1 MPNRSLLLIAVAGL
15 LGGLGWFM
23 TRPGGPP
30 APAAGA
36 DRGVSVE
43 READVPEDVELARA
57 DAPEE
62 ERSAAPLTVPAAPAP
77 ASNEPT
83 SLADHPWA
91 GSFAGLTGRLV
102 EADGTPVQGLEV
114 ELYEFDVET
123 VLSDGHHP
131 VREELC
137 MGKARSGADG
147 QFSIGGARSA
157 GFHGIAIDPGGGR
170 YTLRAVD
177 MSLEPG
183 TEKDMGD
190 IVLEPGGVVVGTVV
204 DEDGD
209 PVTGARVRFAPVPE
223 IVVQSGA
230 LDLRGDSL
238 VGVDTGEEM
247 LVLDPLAK
255 LRVIIDRLPA
265 STGSTDA
272 EGKFRIEGV
281 PLGRVTG
288 GADAPGLVAGPV
300 EGITVSAG
308 SEVDVGEIE
317 LLFGRTITG
326 KVIDANEQP
335 VAGAEVRVGA
345 LNPLIPAGLLQPG
358 ALTGADGTFELDGVP
373 EEGQVF
379 GAARRSPDQE
389 WVTAK
394 ALGIAESITLR
405 LATLASLRV
414 EVVDLEGSPISGA
427 RIAAI
432 ASAAPDAG
440 GGMGMGSRGMLET
453 LMDRTPKTRGAEEIE
468 PGVYLVEGLPLGWY
482 SVEAEAPGHGL
493 ARTLHEHEAEGSP
506 ARIECGP
513 AWSLALRYVDDAT
526 GEPVANVHA
535 RLMQTNGID
544 AFTAASDWSDESG
557 HAEIGPLGQF
567 PQPREQFLSDFAG
580 LLLTSEHPGYARSS
594 DRIAGEKQAEGPL
607 EIRLVRPSS
616 IAGRVTWNGEAPDV
630 IYMVMIEPSERSFIN
645 LQLPQMAVTG
655 PDGSFRIG
663 DVPQGKYRLELYER
677 FLNRNPLN
685 FIIEQKEPKKVANE
699 ETVTV
704 AGEESEVNFLLMDGG
719 ESAPGWFEG
728 RVLIDGQVPPR
739 TVVKLDFVDEKVYSL
754 DGNGNFKTEE
764 LAYGRGYLV
773 RVVQEVEPK
782 KPGEIRSLLEGEAGE
797 ISHFLDEERVLYEE
811 YHSVISGRATRIDID
826 ASMRE
831 VLVTVLD
838 AETLDPVE
846 KATIR
851 LENRSSERTDAQGIA
866 RFSAIGSEDE
876 IGVTVSAKGYAQ
888 VEVSLALAESGTSE
902 AEVRMKRSVP
912 CAGSIVL
919 PEDMDIEEGRN
930 VWIMI
935 CEPGDDPWSGTWVD
949 IEEDLT
955 FSATNISAGK
965 KIARLSTATNFE
977 SVTFEL
983 PPGGDDSLLIDF
995 NGQ

>member
-1 MPNRSLLLIAVAGL
+1 M
-15 LGGLGWFM
+15 
-23 TRPGGPP
+23 
-30 APAAGA
+30 
-36 DRGVSVE
+36 
-43 READVPEDVELARA
+43 
-57 DAPEE
+57 
-62 ERSAAPLTVPAAPAP
+62 
-77 ASNEPT
+77 
-83 SLADHPWA
+83 
-91 GSFAGLTGRLV
+91 
-102 EADGTPVQGLEV
+102 
-114 ELYEFDVET
+114 
-123 VLSDGHHP
+123 
-131 VREELC
+131 
-137 MGKARSGADG
+137 
-147 QFSIGGARSA
+147 
-157 GFHGIAIDPGGGR
+157 
-170 YTLRAVD
+170 
-177 MSLEPG
+177 
-183 TEKDMGD
+183 
-190 IVLEPGGVVVGTVV
+190 
-204 DEDGD
+204 
-209 PVTGARVRFAPVPE
+209 
-223 IVVQSGA
+223 
-230 LDLRGDSL
+230 
-238 VGVDTGEEM
+238 
-247 LVLDPLAK
+247 
-255 LRVIIDRLPA
+255 
-265 STGSTDA
+265 
-272 EGKFRIEGV
+272 
-281 PLGRVTG
+281 
-288 GADAPGLVAGPV
+288 AGPV
-300 EGITVSAG
+300 EGITVAAG

-358 ALTGADGTFELDGVP
+358 ARTGADGTFELDGVP

-379 GAARRSPDQE
+379 GAARRSSDQE

-405 LATLASLRV
+405 LPTLAPLRV

-440 GGMGMGSRGMLET
+440 GGMGMGSQGMLET
-453 LMDRTPKTRGAEEIE
+453 LMGRTPKTRGAEEVE
-468 PGVYLVEGLPLGWY
+468 PGVYLVEGLPPGWY

-493 ARTLHEHEAEGSP
+493 ARTLHEHEADGSP

-544 AFTAASDWSDESG
+544 AFTAASDWSDEGG
-557 HAEIGPLGQF
+557 HAEVGPLGQSPAAARAV
-567 PQPREQFLSDFAG
+567 PQRLRWPPAHQRA
-580 LLLTSEHPGYARSS
+580 PGYARSS
-594 DRIAGEKQAEGPL
+594 DRIQGETPAEGPL

-630 IYMVMIEPSERSFIN
+630 IYMVMIEPSERDFVN

-704 AGEESEVNFLLMDGG
+704 AGEESEVNFLLMDDG

-739 TVVKLDFVDEKVYSL
+739 TVVKLDFGNEKVYPL

-764 LAYGRGYLV
+764 LAYGRGYTV
-773 RVVQEVEPK
+773 RVVQEEEPEER
-782 KPGEIRSLLEGEAGE
+782 GEIRSLLEEEPGE
-797 ISHFLDEERVLYEE
+797 ISHFFNEERVLYEK

-826 ASMRE
+826 ASMSE

-838 AETLDPVE
+838 EETLDPVE
-846 KATIR
+846 KASVR

-866 RFSAIGSEDE
+866 RFSAIGSEGE
-876 IGVTVSAKGYAQ
+876 IEMTVSAKGYAD
-888 VEVSLALAESGTSE
+888 VEIPLALAESGTSE
-902 AEVRMKRSVP
+902 AERS
-912 CAGSIVL
+912 A
-919 PEDMDIEEGRN
+919 
-930 VWIMI
+930 
-935 CEPGDDPWSGTWVD
+935 
-949 IEEDLT
+949 
-955 FSATNISAGK
+955 
-965 KIARLSTATNFE
+965 
-977 SVTFEL
+977 
-983 PPGGDDSLLIDF
+983 
-995 NGQ
+995 